1 MSTSPRSKGNKERQ
15 LGTSIA
21 EEQGTQRIERRRKE
35 IPGGKLEESGRHGL
49 RDNSTYSK
57 AKDIIT
63 GPIPKPFPEPALHE
77 NAPDKCVF
85 SHFVDDD
92 MGGARTFEDLFQ
104 WLWMHYFPLLVWSKF
119 TLNPRKVCFFTS
131 ELHILGF
138 TRTLQGICPSTD
150 KLAALKNIKSPTSEE
165 ELLRTDTVR
174 DTVSQDL
181 TTIMTTALTYETRV
195 LPSGQKQKHCTFS

>member
-1 MSTSPRSKGNKERQ
+1 M
-15 LGTSIA
+15 GTSIA
-21 EEQGTQRIERRRKE
+21 EDQGTQRIERRRKE